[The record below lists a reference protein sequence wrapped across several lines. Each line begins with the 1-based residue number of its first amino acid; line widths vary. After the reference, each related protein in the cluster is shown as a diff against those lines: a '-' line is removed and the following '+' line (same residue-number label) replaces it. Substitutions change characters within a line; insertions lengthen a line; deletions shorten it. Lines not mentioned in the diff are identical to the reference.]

1 MICRTTDEVTELGVA
16 EMQRR
21 GDFRVGVVGMGE
33 AGDLNLRLDEAIEG
47 IVDER
52 N

>member
-1 MICRTTDEVTELGVA
+1 MDELGVA

-21 GDFRVGVVGMGE
+21 GDLRVGGEVVVVGIGV
-33 AGDLNLRLDEAIEG
+33 AGDLNLRLEDAIEG